1 MKNESIKKNETIKN
15 IETIIDGLEEGTLKQ
30 AKTDFIMNTKADII
44 SYGVLGTLDL
54 SDKATTCRTK
64 KAFIQCLKSIIYF
77 LSEAVKLE
85 KDINTINN
93 GVIALDDIRKEGLKE
108 KEEEVKKEEVKKE
121 SSDEPVKKQ
130 SLTQLSKKIKREL
143 EKAQKSFLTVG
154 ECLTTALNQMKE
166 EGKKQSDFIAW
177 ANETCGIKKA
187 QAYKLM
193 KVYKEFGNNSD
204 FSGVSMRVL
213 YTLTGQPSEVVE
225 EARKQ
230 ALDGTLDT
238 KALDKIIMSFERPA
252 PVPASKSAPVSG
264 SSDNDSEKPAEASKS
279 DDSGDS
285 ESLPDTTAKDEEI
298 ERLRAELEAE
308 KSKPSETPESNY
320 TADEIT
326 ILNDTIA
333 ELRKTVESLNKQLEA
348 EREKNSKP
356 SISVPYLPQFDSP
369 FFCVRLG
376 IAKEEVNDKAKVNKA
391 YRALAKIYTAATN
404 KKAAD
409 QLKEA
414 RENLLVAAK

>member
-1 MKNESIKKNETIKN
+1 
-15 IETIIDGLEEGTLKQ
+15 
-30 AKTDFIMNTKADII
+30 
-44 SYGVLGTLDL
+44 
-54 SDKATTCRTK
+54 
-64 KAFIQCLKSIIYF
+64 
-77 LSEAVKLE
+77 
-85 KDINTINN
+85 
-93 GVIALDDIRKEGLKE
+93 
-108 KEEEVKKEEVKKE
+108 
-121 SSDEPVKKQ
+121 
-130 SLTQLSKKIKREL
+130 
-143 EKAQKSFLTVG
+143 
-154 ECLTTALNQMKE
+154 
-166 EGKKQSDFIAW
+166 
-177 ANETCGIKKA
+177 
-187 QAYKLM
+187 M

-238 KALDKIIMSFERPA
+238 KALDKIIMSFESPA
-252 PVPASKSAPVSG
+252 PAPASKSAPVSG

-285 ESLPDTTAKDEEI
+285 KSLPDTTAKDEEI

-356 SISVPYLPQFDSP
+356 SVSVPYLPQFDSP

>member
-108 KEEEVKKEEVKKE
+108 KEEVKKE

-130 SLTQLSKKIKREL
+130 SLTQISKKIKKEL

-238 KALDKIIMSFERPA
+238 KALDKIIMSFESPA
-252 PVPASKSAPVSG
+252 PAPASKSAPVSG

-285 ESLPDTTAKDEEI
+285 KSLPDTTAKDEEI

-356 SISVPYLPQFDSP
+356 SVSVPYLPQFDSP

>member
-108 KEEEVKKEEVKKE
+108 KEEVKKE

-130 SLTQLSKKIKREL
+130 SLTQISKKIKKEL

-285 ESLPDTTAKDEEI
+285 KSLPDTTAKDEEI

-356 SISVPYLPQFDSP
+356 SVSVPYLPQFDSP